1 MAQTTRKSKGTLVL
15 RESVE
20 QVWLAGLGALA
31 LTEEEGSKLFKTL
44 VKRGEGFERTAKK
57 QLQKAVATAKE
68 APGTALTRIEQGLDD
83 TISGVL
89 DRVGMPT
96 KREINGLARR
106 VEGLSNTIERRNR
119 RPAARRPRRKSPAAA
134 PPAAPTA

>member
-1 MAQTTRKSKGTLVL
+1 MAQTTRKNKGTMVL

-57 QLQKAVATAKE
+57 QLRKAVETAKD

-83 TISGVL
+83 TITGVL

-96 KREINGLARR
+96 KREIDGLARR

-119 RPAARRPRRKSPAAA
+119 RPAARRPRRKSPAKA

>member
-83 TISGVL
+83 TTAFPAFSAQLADEYADNNVKVVYKTYPGVSHGGIVNAGRADATAFIK
-89 DRVGMPT
+89 DR
-96 KREINGLARR
+96 L
-106 VEGLSNTIERRNR
+106 
-119 RPAARRPRRKSPAAA
+119 
-134 PPAAPTA
+134 